1 MAGLFVFIHFHRLHC
16 LWLSFVVSWSCIHIK
31 MHPILWKMERMP
43 VTVTI
48 YDVARE
54 AGVSMATVSRVVNNN
69 PNVKPQTRKKVLETI
84 ERLGYRPNA
93 VARGLA
99 SKKTTTVG
107 VVIPDISNSNFAEV
121 ARGIEDIANM
131 YHYNIILCNADKK
144 KDKEIRVIN
153 TLLEKQVDGL
163 LFMGGAVTDEHI
175 QAFRTSLVPIVL
187 CSTTDEMANIP
198 AVDID
203 HEQAAYDA
211 TQHLLHQGHKRIAMI
226 SGTLSDPAIGYS
238 RFQGYKRALENAK
251 LAVVDDYVRI
261 GNYRYESGM
270 EATKY
275 FLGLHERPSAIF
287 AATDEMAI
295 GAIHVI
301 QDQGLQVPEDISVI
315 SVDNSRIASMVRP
328 QLTAVAQPMYDIGAV
343 SMRLLTKLMN
353 KEQIDQ
359 MKFVLPHE
367 LVQRQSVGQARV

>member
-1 MAGLFVFIHFHRLHC
+1 M
-16 LWLSFVVSWSCIHIK
+16 
-31 MHPILWKMERMP
+31 
-43 VTVTI
+43 TVTI

-69 PNVKPQTRKKVLETI
+69 PNVKPQTRKKVFEAI

-107 VVIPDISNSNFAEV
+107 VVIPDISNSIFAEV

-163 LFMGGAVTDEHI
+163 LFMGGAITEDHL
-175 QAFRTSLVPIVL
+175 QAFQTSTVPIVL
-187 CSTTDEMANIP
+187 CATTEESGAIP
-198 AVDID
+198 SVDID
-203 HEQAAYDA
+203 HREAAYDA
-211 TQHLLHQGHKRIAMI
+211 VQALIRQGHRLIAMI
-226 SGTLSDPAIGYS
+226 SGTLQDPTNGYA
-238 RFQGYKRALENAK
+238 RFQGYKRALEEAGIPYQEE
-251 LAVVDDYVRI
+251 YVRV

-270 EATKY
+270 EAVQY
-275 FLGLHERPSAIF
+275 FLELPERPTAIF

-295 GAIHVI
+295 GAIHSI
-301 QDQGLQVPEDISVI
+301 QDFGLKIPEDISVI
-315 SVDNSRIASMVRP
+315 SVDNVRMASMVRP
-328 QLTAVAQPMYDIGAV
+328 QLTTVAQPMYDIGAV
-343 SMRLLTKLMN
+343 SMRLLTKLMK
-353 KEQIDQ
+353 KEPVEDTKVI
-359 MKFVLPHE
+359 LPHQ
-367 LVQRQSVGQARV
+367 LILRQSVAQGS